1 MTDETRTIEAEAA
14 ETRDRIAD
22 TIDELQARLSPKA
35 LVDNAVAS
43 LSSAGTNAVSSLRG
57 AASAH
62 PLVLGIAGLAVGIG
76 LLAGSRV
83 RRAKIEYGDSYAAYA
98 DFDDGYAANL
108 AETEP
113 ASATRAHLDRFQHQA
128 SATVDDNP
136 LVVLAI
142 GAATGALL
150 GAVIPVSEVEN
161 DLFGEVRG
169 RIEAAADF
177 GDRRCAG
184 GVRPLAPVAQGRRR
198 RADGTVDGLADQRP
212 RRRIRRPRS
221 PGQDGFRR
229 LTPLRDGGGG
239 FRNKEQVMRRT
250 VLGLTVA
257 ALALAPMMA
266 VPAAAQVAATPAEAA
281 SAGEFISQLADRVFA
296 VLKENQSKAAIKTK
310 FRAMLKDN
318 FAVDDAGLHLIRR
331 YRNQITPA
339 QLAAY
344 QAVLPDYIV
353 NVYADR
359 LINYADASVKI
370 VRTQAHGSNG
380 SVDVFSRVQAPG
392 KDAFDI
398 IWQVQKAPSG
408 KWLIANVTVSGINMS
423 LTQEADF
430 SAFIQKNGFDALV
443 AMMKSANTRS
453 A

>member
-1 MTDETRTIEAEAA
+1 M
-14 ETRDRIAD
+14 
-22 TIDELQARLSPKA
+22 
-35 LVDNAVAS
+35 
-43 LSSAGTNAVSSLRG
+43 
-57 AASAH
+57 
-62 PLVLGIAGLAVGIG
+62 
-76 LLAGSRV
+76 
-83 RRAKIEYGDSYAAYA
+83 
-98 DFDDGYAANL
+98 
-108 AETEP
+108 
-113 ASATRAHLDRFQHQA
+113 
-128 SATVDDNP
+128 
-136 LVVLAI
+136 
-142 GAATGALL
+142 
-150 GAVIPVSEVEN
+150 
-161 DLFGEVRG
+161 
-169 RIEAAADF
+169 
-177 GDRRCAG
+177 
-184 GVRPLAPVAQGRRR
+184 
-198 RADGTVDGLADQRP
+198 
-212 RRRIRRPRS
+212 
-221 PGQDGFRR
+221 
-229 LTPLRDGGGG
+229 
-239 FRNKEQVMRRT
+239 
-250 VLGLTVA
+250 
-257 ALALAPMMA
+257 
-266 VPAAAQVAATPAEAA
+266 
-281 SAGEFISQLADRVFA
+281 
-296 VLKENQSKAAIKTK
+296 LKENQSKAAIKTK